1 MKNQPHMNRRGFLT
15 LSAGATA
22 GLALGATAGASAAA
36 AQSPAPGKRAISFF
50 SKQLHWLD
58 CKDAFAAAAEL
69 GLDGLDLTVRPKGH
83 VLPER
88 AEEDLPRAAE
98 AARANGLRLDTIVTA
113 IASPDEPHAEK
124 ILRTA
129 AKLGVRYYRTNWYK
143 YEKDAPIEK
152 SLAEIEARLRALA
165 QLNKDC
171 GIRGNVQNH
180 AGAYFGAAIWDLW
193 HVLRNINSEWI
204 GSQYDIRHATVEGLG
219 CWQLGLAAIMPH
231 IQTLNFKDFAFQ
243 EKDGKTVVENVPLG
257 TGLVDYKRFVKLL
270 SGPAASAP
278 VSLHSEYL
286 PETAPAGGAM
296 SREEVFAAIKKDLAT
311 LRALIA

>member
-1 MKNQPHMNRRGFLT
+1 MNIEPRMNRRSFLT

-22 GLALGATAGASAAA
+22 GLALGAAAGASP
-36 AQSPAPGKRAISFF
+36 AQSAAPAKRPISFF

-88 AEEDLPRAAE
+88 AADDLPRAAE
-98 AARANGLRLDTIVTA
+98 AARANGMRLDTIVTA
-113 IASPDEPHAEK
+113 IGSPEDPHAET

-129 AKLGVRYYRTNWYK
+129 AKVGIKFYRTNWHK
-143 YEKDAPIEK
+143 YDKSSPIEK
-152 SLAEIEARLRALA
+152 SLSDIEAHLRALA
-165 QLNKDC
+165 QMNKDI

-180 AGAYFGAAIWDLW
+180 AGEYFGAAIWDLW

-204 GSQYDIRHATVEGLG
+204 GCQYDIRHATVEGLG
-219 CWQLGLAAIMPH
+219 CWQLGLAAIMPY
-231 IQTLNFKDFAFQ
+231 IQTLNFKDFAFK
-243 EKDGKTVVENVPLG
+243 EKDGKQIVDNVPLG
-257 TGLVDYKRFVKLL
+257 TGLVDFKRFVKLL
-270 SGPAASAP
+270 TGPAASAP

-286 PETAPAGGAM
+286 PERPAPGQ
-296 SREEVFAAIKKDLAT
+296 SIPREEVFAAIKKDLAV
-311 LRALIA
+311 LRAILG

>member
-1 MKNQPHMNRRGFLT
+1 MKTQSHMNRRSFLT
-15 LSAGATA
+15 LSASATA
-22 GLALGATAGASAAA
+22 GLALGATPGTIHAA
-36 AQSPAPGKRAISFF
+36 AQPTAPGKRPISFF

-88 AEEDLPRAAE
+88 AEEDLPKAAE
-98 AARANGLRLDTIVTA
+98 AAKANGMRLDTIVTA
-113 IASPDEPHAEK
+113 IASPEDPHAEMV
-124 ILRTA
+124 LRTA
-129 AKLGVRYYRTNWYK
+129 AKVGVKYYRTNWYK
-143 YEKDAPIEK
+143 YDKDAPVEK
-152 SLAEIEARLRALA
+152 SLAEIEAQLRALA

-204 GSQYDIRHATVEGLG
+204 GSQYDVRHATVEGLG
-219 CWQLGLAAIMPH
+219 CWQLGLAAITPY
-231 IQTLNFKDFAFQ
+231 IQTLNFKDFAIDQ
-243 EKDGKTVVENVPLG
+243 TDGKTVIENVPLG
-257 TGLVDYKRFVKLL
+257 TGLVDYKRFIKLL

-286 PETAPAGGAM
+286 PERPPSGGTLP
-296 SREEVFAAIKKDLAT
+296 REEIFAAIRKDLAT
-311 LRALIA
+311 LKALLG

>member
-1 MKNQPHMNRRGFLT
+1 MKTQSHMNRRNFLT
-15 LSAGATA
+15 LSASATA
-22 GLALGATAGASAAA
+22 GLALGATAGPTHAA
-36 AQSPAPGKRAISFF
+36 AQATAPGKRPISFF

-88 AEEDLPRAAE
+88 AEEDLPKAAE
-98 AARANGLRLDTIVTA
+98 AAKANGMRLDTIVTA
-113 IASPDEPHAEK
+113 IASPEDPHAAMV
-124 ILRTA
+124 LRTA
-129 AKLGVRYYRTNWYK
+129 AKVGVKYYRTNWYK
-143 YEKDAPIEK
+143 YDKDAPVEK
-152 SLAEIEARLRALA
+152 SLAEIEAQLRALA

-204 GSQYDIRHATVEGLG
+204 GSQYDVRHATVEGLG
-219 CWQLGLAAIMPH
+219 CWQLGLAAITPY
-231 IQTLNFKDFAFQ
+231 IQTLNFKDFAFKQ
-243 EKDGKTVVENVPLG
+243 TDGKTVIENVPLG
-257 TGLVDYKRFVKLL
+257 TGLVDYKRFIKLL

-286 PETAPAGGAM
+286 PERPPSGVTLP
-296 SREEVFAAIKKDLAT
+296 REEIFAAIKRDLAT
-311 LRALIA
+311 LKALLG